1 MLSIVATLEEFRT
14 MLLGANIHV
23 FTDHKNL
30 TFDSLKTQRVLLW
43 RNKIEEYSPILHYIE
58 GPKNLLADNMS
69 RLQRKLTPDL
79 LAEGKNLVDP
89 RPETEDDDEHA
100 FYVDLSYSGLQDEE
114 IFNVLEC
121 YLNLP
126 EMDNPELNPLN
137 FFHIREQQQECTALP
152 WTVYH

>member
-1 MLSIVATLEEFRT
+1 
-14 MLLGANIHV
+14 
-23 FTDHKNL
+23 
-30 TFDSLKTQRVLLW
+30 
-43 RNKIEEYSPILHYIE
+43 
-58 GPKNLLADNMS
+58 MS
-69 RLQRKLTPDL
+69 RLKRLITPDL

-137 FFHIREQQQECTALP
+137 FFHIREQQQECTALLSQEQQYP
-152 WTVYH
+152 NNYVRKKLDDLVDSIICYVRDQEDTDTQW